1 LVIVA
6 RRLAIAE
13 VIGPAERGIDLL
25 VIRDEAQDDVE
36 RLLAHGLRGELV
48 LAVVG
53 LIALIRWLYRVTFG
67 RRKKPSAKTETPL
80 FTATPLP
87 PSPPRIDQTPAL
99 EQTPTSSMQ
108 QPQIVEP
115 KPSMQPSA
123 AVSTNPSDRT
133 YCPKCNQETCAMVR
147 FCPECGYQLRSD

>member
-1 LVIVA
+1 MRRHIV
-6 RRLAIAE
+6 LSF
-13 VIGPAERGIDLL
+13 
-25 VIRDEAQDDVE
+25 
-36 RLLAHGLRGELV
+36 LLAVAIGFLAVATTSADNSPLEVGVVWLLLV